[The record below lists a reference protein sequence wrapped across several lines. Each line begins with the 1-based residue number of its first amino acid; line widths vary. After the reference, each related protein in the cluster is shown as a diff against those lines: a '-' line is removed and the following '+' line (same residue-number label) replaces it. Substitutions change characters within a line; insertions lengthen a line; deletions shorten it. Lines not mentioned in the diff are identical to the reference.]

1 MGFGKV
7 PQKFEV
13 LRRILMINWC
23 CLCRSRK
30 VSLSCFTPLFV
41 GRGDML
47 VVFSSKCFSPLFGG
61 RGDMVVVFSSK
72 LLIPYQCT
80 ISGFYIY
87 KS

>member
-1 MGFGKV
+1 MGVGKE

-41 GRGDML
+41 GRGDM
-47 VVFSSKCFSPLFGG
+47 
-61 RGDMVVVFSSK
+61 VVVFASK
-72 LLIPYQCT
+72 LLIPYRCT

>member
-1 MGFGKV
+1 MGVGKV
-7 PQKFEV
+7 PQKCEV

-23 CLCRSRK
+23 CLCKSRR
-30 VSLSCFTPLFV
+30 VSLSCFTPL
-41 GRGDML
+41 L

-61 RGDMVVVFSSK
+61 RVDMVVVFSSK
-72 LLIPYQCT
+72 LLISYRCT